1 MIDQIDFHRYIVSIR
16 KRWPLCLAVF
26 LAVMLLGVIWTL
38 RTQKLY
44 KSSASLII
52 MPQAPQVL
60 TGVQEVNPAGTTGNF
75 WAEEAFLQTE
85 YQIMAGRQI
94 SKRVFERMN
103 LKRDPRFKDKDPGT
117 FLSGYVTVNP
127 AKKTRIVSIDVVHS
141 EPKFSADLANAVV
154 SVYLDYKIEKRR
166 ESSLEAETWLL
177 AQHEDLKK
185 KLDASER
192 TLYNYMEKKG
202 ILNASLE
209 SQMETIKNRIN
220 LFVGKLAEVQAAQ
233 ISGRVDTE
241 ALTQVSKNPKLLD
254 SLSDIQKA
262 PMISDLKS
270 RLIGLKS
277 QRLRLSQRYFPEHP
291 QVKSVD
297 AEILAVES
305 DLEDEIKNT
314 LNMLERE
321 HQTLL
326 STEQGLKDAIGK
338 ERVQEAHLNQLSLD
352 YGRLKR
358 EVDTH
363 TKLYDLVTNRLK
375 EISLTGMLQANN
387 VSLLDAARIPTS
399 PYKPDWKMN
408 MMLSLLLALFLSIG
422 IALLLEMLDQ
432 TFKTQEQVESFLKLP
447 FLGVLPAIASDD
459 IKERDLYIANHPKSM
474 VAECSRA
481 IRTNLLFM
489 SPDKPFKSLMVTSS
503 MAKEGKTTTAVSL
516 SITVAQS
523 GSRVILVDC
532 DLRRPRVHKSFQL
545 PNEVGLS
552 SVIVGEAKLDDV
564 IVRSPIE
571 NLDVLVCG
579 AIPPNPAE
587 LFHAANFKNIFEEL
601 KRRYDKIIFDSPP
614 VGAVTDAVI
623 LGSQVDG
630 ALLVI
635 KTGVTHREA
644 SKRAMRALT
653 DAHTHL
659 YGVVLNDFNADKTE
673 YGYSYGKYYWYGR
686 YYDGQYGEKSAT

>member
-1 MIDQIDFHRYIVSIR
+1 MKEQIDFYRYILSIK
-16 KRWPLCLAVF
+16 KRWPLCLAIFVSV
-26 LAVMLLGVIWTL
+26 LLLGVIYTL
-38 RTQKLY
+38 RSQKLY
-44 KSSASLII
+44 KSSATLII

-60 TGVQEVNPAGTTGNF
+60 TGVQEVNPAGTTANF

-94 SKRVFERMN
+94 SSRVFERMN
-103 LKRDPRFKDKDPGT
+103 LKKDNRYKNSDPASFI
-117 FLSGYVTVNP
+117 SEYVSINP
-127 AKKTRIVSIDVVHS
+127 AKKTRIVSIDVVHPD
-141 EPKFSADLANAVV
+141 PKFAADLANAIV

-166 ESSLEAETWLL
+166 ESSGEAETWLL

-192 TLYNYMEKKG
+192 MLYDYMERKG

-209 SQMETIKNRIN
+209 SQMETIKNRIG
-220 LFVGKLAEVQAAQ
+220 LFVGKLAEVQAQQ
-233 ISGRVDTE
+233 ISGRVDSA
-241 ALTQVSKNPKLLD
+241 ALAQVSENPKLLD

-262 PMISDLKS
+262 PMISALKSKLVDLKS
-270 RLIGLKS
+270 QKLE
-277 QRLRLSQRYFPEHP
+277 LSQRYLPEHP
-291 QVKSVD
+291 KLKTID
-297 AEILAVES
+297 AEILSVES
-305 DLEDEIKNT
+305 SLREEVQNT
-314 LNMLERE
+314 LDMLERE
-321 HQTLL
+321 RVSLA
-326 STEQGLKDAIGK
+326 STEQGLKEAILK
-338 ERVQEAHLNQLSLD
+338 EREQEAHLNKLNFD

-358 EVDTH
+358 EVDTNS
-363 TKLYDLVTNRLK
+363 KLYDLVTNRLK

-387 VSLLDAARIPTS
+387 VSLMDAARVPAA
-399 PYKPDWKMN
+399 PYKPDWNMN
-408 MMLSLLLALFLSIG
+408 LGLALLLALFLSIG
-422 IALLLEMLDQ
+422 SALLLEMLDQ
-432 TFKTQEQVESFLKLP
+432 TFKTQEQVEAFLKLP
-447 FLGVLPAIASDD
+447 FLGVLPAIISEDLR
-459 IKERDLYIANHPKSM
+459 ERDLYISSHPKSM

-489 SPDKPFKSLMVTSS
+489 SPDKPFKSLLIASS

-516 SITVAQS
+516 SITMAQA

-545 PNEVGLS
+545 PNEFGLS
-552 SVIVGEAKLDDV
+552 SVIVGEAQLDDV
-564 IVRSPIE
+564 IAHSPIQ

-587 LFHAANFKNIFEEL
+587 LFHAVKFKEIFEEL
-601 KRRYDKIIFDSPP
+601 KTRYDKVIFDSPP

-644 SKRAMRALT
+644 TKRAVRALT

-659 YGVVLNDFNADKTE
+659 YGVVLNDFTADKTE

-686 YYDGQYGEKSAT
+686 YYYGQYGDKPAT